1 MEREYKDQQR
11 KSKPFGFGVFD
22 ESALVDPTLDDSFDP
37 EAFAKEKA
45 RLEAPEPE
53 PNAVANGFDFFG
65 GADLFDSGDG
75 AQIADASTLN
85 ALDGKALTS
94 NETSPKDEES
104 SDENGA
110 PADANDGNNEE
121 PQVDEAQRLE
131 SFEQSAE
138 ALALAASY
146 QAARAYPTKKM
157 KTLTKLRGVNP
168 VFGAFLLEQLGTA
181 DLPER
186 IQAFESVLETPAP
199 VARSLRVP
207 DQDELPPG
215 RLATSR
221 LDKELLQHGLASVEE
236 LVPRTEEEER
246 EDWERR
252 RRFGGRFEER
262 VRVLNFASKL
272 RRLFDFEYPGV
283 ALRTTPVWAAG
294 ELILDFKGDFNKF
307 IIAKHLQKQEGI
319 VFRHLLRLILLLE
332 EFVDLEP
339 VEGDPLQW
347 RVELQDFAD
356 KLVECCRK
364 IDPTSVEKTL
374 VASKRSD
381 LLEKK

>member
-1 MEREYKDQQR
+1 
-11 KSKPFGFGVFD
+11 
-22 ESALVDPTLDDSFDP
+22 
-37 EAFAKEKA
+37 
-45 RLEAPEPE
+45 
-53 PNAVANGFDFFG
+53 
-65 GADLFDSGDG
+65 
-75 AQIADASTLN
+75 
-85 ALDGKALTS
+85 
-94 NETSPKDEES
+94 
-104 SDENGA
+104 
-110 PADANDGNNEE
+110 
-121 PQVDEAQRLE
+121 
-131 SFEQSAE
+131 
-138 ALALAASY
+138 
-146 QAARAYPTKKM
+146 
-157 KTLTKLRGVNP
+157 
-168 VFGAFLLEQLGTA
+168 VFGAFLLEQLGEA
-181 DLPER
+181 DLAER
-186 IQAFESVLETPAP
+186 VQAFESVLETPAP
-199 VARSLRVP
+199 VARCLRVP
-207 DQDELPPG
+207 EQEELPPG

-221 LDKELLQHGLASVEE
+221 LDKELLQRGLASVEE

-246 EDWERR
+246 EDWEKR
-252 RRFGGRFEER
+252 RRFAGRFEER
-262 VRVLNFASKL
+262 VRVLNFATKL

-332 EFVDLEP
+332 EFVELEP

-381 LLEKK
+381 LLDKN

>member
-1 MEREYKDQQR
+1 
-11 KSKPFGFGVFD
+11 
-22 ESALVDPTLDDSFDP
+22 
-37 EAFAKEKA
+37 
-45 RLEAPEPE
+45 
-53 PNAVANGFDFFG
+53 
-65 GADLFDSGDG
+65 
-75 AQIADASTLN
+75 
-85 ALDGKALTS
+85 
-94 NETSPKDEES
+94 
-104 SDENGA
+104 
-110 PADANDGNNEE
+110 
-121 PQVDEAQRLE
+121 
-131 SFEQSAE
+131 
-138 ALALAASY
+138 
-146 QAARAYPTKKM
+146 M

-168 VFGAFLLEQLGTA
+168 VFGAFLLEQLGAA

-221 LDKELLQHGLASVEE
+221 LDKELLQRGLASVEE

-246 EDWERR
+246 EDWENR
-252 RRFGGRFEER
+252 RRFAGRFEER
-262 VRVLNFASKL
+262 VRVLNFATKL

-294 ELILDFKGDFNKF
+294 ELILDFRGDFNKF
-307 IIAKHLQKQEGI
+307 ITAKRLQKQEGI

-332 EFVDLEP
+332 EFVELEP

-347 RVELQDFAD
+347 RAELQDFAD
-356 KLVECCRK
+356 KLVDCCRK

-374 VASKRSD
+374 VASKRSE
-381 LLEKK
+381 LLDKK